1 MEYKE
6 YQHVVKLDDPEV
18 DGLLVGKCY
27 IFPKIDGTNGTV
39 WLSESGEVG
48 TGSRRRDLTKEN
60 SGDNQGFRAY
70 IEGDQRF
77 FGFFQQFPDKRLY
90 GEWLVPHTLKTYRD
104 DAWRKFYVFDV
115 VNVYPDGGEQYV
127 PYEIYK
133 EWLDKYEIDYITPLK
148 IITDPTHDQLLHAV
162 EQNFFLIKE
171 NSGVGEGVVIKNYDF
186 LNKFGRVTWAKIVR
200 NEFKDALHKEQGSPE
215 MINHLIEKEL
225 VDKFCDK
232 TMVDKIYANIMIEK
246 YPNMTFTGEFGYNLV
261 FEKQWIP
268 RLLETTFY
276 ELVREESWAMV
287 KYINANK
294 IRSIDF
300 KNLKQHTFNKVKE
313 FYPQL
318 FRRSSDERV

>member
-18 DGLLVGKCY
+18 DGLLVGRCH
-27 IFPKIDGTNGTV
+27 IFPKIDGTNATV
-39 WLSESGEVG
+39 WLTDNHSVG
-48 TGSRRRDLTKEN
+48 TGSRRRDLTKPD
-60 SGDNQGFRAY
+60 SGDNQGFREY
-70 IEGDQRF
+70 IEGDTRF
-77 FGFFQQFPDKRLY
+77 TKFFDEFPFCRLY

-115 VNVYPDGGEQYV
+115 TSIRMNGDEFYVNYDEYSQ
-127 PYEIYK
+127 
-133 EWLDKYEIDYITPLK
+133 WLKHYGIDFITPLK
-148 IITDPTHDQLLHAV
+148 IITDPTHDQLLHCV
-162 EQNFFLIKE
+162 ENNFFLIKE
-171 NSGVGEGVVIKNYDF
+171 NSGVGEGIVIKNY
-186 LNKFGRVTWAKIVR
+186 KFVNRYGRITWAKIVR

-215 MINHLIEKEL
+215 MINRLIEKEL

-232 TMVDKIYANIMIEK
+232 TMVDKIYANILLENRDVDILGEPVEVK
-246 YPNMTFTGEFGYNLV
+246 TFSP
-261 FEKQWIP
+261 KWIP

-287 KYINANK
+287 KYINVNK
-294 IRSIDF
+294 VRSIDF

-318 FRRSSDERV
+318 FRRTSE